1 MTLRHASFFT
11 GVGGVDL
18 GFHRAGMVTV
28 SQCEIE
34 PYASAVLA
42 ERYPGVPNLGDITK
56 VVPNDIPEAEV
67 WSGGFP
73 CQDLSQAGKR
83 AGFAAGSRSS
93 LAFTFLNAVADRR
106 PRWLVMEN
114 VTGLFSS
121 NNGAD
126 FARLLTEVVA
136 CGFNSVAWRV
146 FDARHFGVA
155 QRRRRVFI
163 VASVGTDCA
172 QQVLFEQQSQWG
184 NPATGDQAGKN
195 PATGTAG
202 SFGTDS
208 QRGSATPG
216 GAPTDTD
223 RMRTANGVARRLHD
237 SGEVAGQEKAD
248 TLRVGNFE
256 LFDMPSDAVSP
267 SLNALRAR
275 DTFTYDTASPLVGYN
290 TRADDKAG
298 NFSLTQSDWANTI
311 GALWPGDT
319 TQRSQTIVAPA
330 ENVLSFPS
338 RFGSMAKVTDDI
350 AQPFAYNAGA
360 PAVFRKSARVSA
372 PGTAKT
378 WVNDGVANTLN
389 TFDVGDVRTTHAVVG
404 GSVEDDPTLPRELD
418 NHRYRCCGN
427 GVVSPVAEWIGRRIV
442 AVDAATDWGK

>member
-184 NPATGDQAGKN
+184 NPATGDQAGQN

-216 GAPTDTD
+216 GAPTDAD
-223 RMRTANGVARRLHD
+223 RMRAANGVARRLHD
-237 SGEVAGQEKAD
+237 SREVATFGAETARGLMARDWKHG
-248 TLRVGNFE
+248 VGNQDIGKE
-256 LFDMPSDAVSP
+256 GV
-267 SLNALRAR
+267 
-275 DTFTYDTASPLVGYN
+275 LVGYN

-372 PGTAKT
+372 PGTAET

>member
-1 MTLRHASFFT
+1 
-11 GVGGVDL
+11 
-18 GFHRAGMVTV
+18 
-28 SQCEIE
+28 
-34 PYASAVLA
+34 
-42 ERYPGVPNLGDITK
+42 
-56 VVPNDIPEAEV
+56 
-67 WSGGFP
+67 
-73 CQDLSQAGKR
+73 
-83 AGFAAGSRSS
+83 RSS
-93 LAFTFLNAVADRR
+93 LAFTFINLMAERR

-126 FARLLTEVVA
+126 FARLLSEVVA

-172 QQVLFEQQSQWG
+172 QQVLFEQQSQRG

-216 GAPTDTD
+216 GTPTDAD
-223 RMRTANGVARRLHD
+223 RMRAADGVARRLHD

-267 SLNALRAR
+267 TLNALRAR

-298 NFSLTQSDWANTI
+298 NFSMTQSDWANTI

-330 ENVLSFPS
+330 
-338 RFGSMAKVTDDI
+338 
-350 AQPFAYNAGA
+350 
-360 PAVFRKSARVSA
+360 VFRKSARVSA
-372 PGTAKT
+372 PGTAET

-442 AVDAATDWGK
+442 AVDAATDWGKYDIAKS